1 MEWTPLTAVA
11 ELDAIDRLS
20 AERPVLVFKHSTQCS
35 ISAGA
40 LDRLEAGAI
49 GHPAYFLDLLAHRAV
64 SDAVEARYGVR
75 HESPQVLVVRAGK
88 CVYHASHRAI
98 TFGDTLAAMQ
108 AAV

>member
-1 MEWTPLTAVA
+1 MEWTPLATIA

-20 AERPVLVFKHSTQCS
+20 AERPVLIFKHSTQCS

-40 LDRLEAGAI
+40 LDRMEAGAI

-75 HESPQVLVVRAGK
+75 HESPQVLVIRAGK
-88 CVYHASHRAI
+88 CVYQASHRAI
-98 TFGDTLAAMQ
+98 GPAGTRAAMDGPR
-108 AAV
+108 